1 MAMRKRSGSGS
12 KRQHKGKLVP
22 IYESF
27 FKGEDLTLA
36 HPNFWNE
43 LFLIKPMVSN
53 ISCSFIEYQDISNI
67 VQNTIIKGQKHI
79 KVFSGNIALKTLL
92 ASRRSH

>member
-43 LFLIKPMVSN
+43 LFLIKPLVIKKKIIIINSFQFIN
-53 ISCSFIEYQDISNI
+53 IEKKKIFSF
-67 VQNTIIKGQKHI
+67 
-79 KVFSGNIALKTLL
+79 L
-92 ASRRSH
+92 

>member
-1 MAMRKRSGSGS
+1 MAMRKRSGSGA
-12 KRQHKGKLVP
+12 KRQHKCKLVP

-43 LFLIKPMVSN
+43 LFLIKPMVRIFLNLIYIFLSSDVN
-53 ISCSFIEYQDISNI
+53 NCN
-67 VQNTIIKGQKHI
+67 K
-79 KVFSGNIALKTLL
+79 
-92 ASRRSH
+92 

>member
-1 MAMRKRSGSGS
+1 MFLDFDYEQKVTYYYLLLPMAMRKRSGSGA
-12 KRQHKGKLVP
+12 KRQHKCKLVP

-43 LFLIKPMVSN
+43 LFLIKPMVYT
-53 ISCSFIEYQDISNI
+53 FQ
-67 VQNTIIKGQKHI
+67 
-79 KVFSGNIALKTLL
+79 
-92 ASRRSH
+92 

>member
-1 MAMRKRSGSGS
+1 MAMRKRSGSGA
-12 KRQHKGKLVP
+12 KRQHKCKLVP

-43 LFLIKPMVSN
+43 LFLIKPMVCIFL
-53 ISCSFIEYQDISNI
+53 ISYSF
-67 VQNTIIKGQKHI
+67 KHNVNNYN
-79 KVFSGNIALKTLL
+79 K
-92 ASRRSH
+92 

>member
-1 MAMRKRSGSGS
+1 MAMRKRSGSGA
-12 KRQHKGKLVP
+12 KRQHKCKLVP

-43 LFLIKPMVSN
+43 LFLIKPMVHILELFLPFSN
-53 ISCSFIEYQDISNI
+53 FIRHEYCLHNNVLGTSYR
-67 VQNTIIKGQKHI
+67 K
-79 KVFSGNIALKTLL
+79 
-92 ASRRSH
+92 

>member
-1 MAMRKRSGSGS
+1 MAMRKRSGSGA
-12 KRQHKGKLVP
+12 KRQHKCKLVP

-43 LFLIKPMVSN
+43 LFLIKPMVC
-53 ISCSFIEYQDISNI
+53 IFH
-67 VQNTIIKGQKHI
+67 K
-79 KVFSGNIALKTLL
+79 L
-92 ASRRSH
+92 

>member
-1 MAMRKRSGSGS
+1 MRKRSGSGS

-27 FKGEDLTLA
+27 FKGEDLTVN

-43 LFLIKPMVSN
+43 LFLIKPMVCPYILYN
-53 ISCSFIEYQDISNI
+53 ISILIENNFFIFKNI
-67 VQNTIIKGQKHI
+67 KYY
-79 KVFSGNIALKTLL
+79 
-92 ASRRSH
+92 

>member
-1 MAMRKRSGSGS
+1 MTMAMRKRSGSGS

-53 ISCSFIEYQDISNI
+53 LI
-67 VQNTIIKGQKHI
+67 
-79 KVFSGNIALKTLL
+79 
-92 ASRRSH
+92 

>member
-1 MAMRKRSGSGS
+1 MAMAMRKRSGSGS

-43 LFLIKPMVSN
+43 LFLIKPMVSGLY
-53 ISCSFIEYQDISNI
+53 IYFIKQH
-67 VQNTIIKGQKHI
+67 VQI
-79 KVFSGNIALKTLL
+79 
-92 ASRRSH
+92 

>member
-53 ISCSFIEYQDISNI
+53 LI
-67 VQNTIIKGQKHI
+67 
-79 KVFSGNIALKTLL
+79 
-92 ASRRSH
+92 

>member
-1 MAMRKRSGSGS
+1 MAMAMRKRSGSGS

-27 FKGEDLTLA
+27 FKGEDLTSA

-43 LFLIKPMVSN
+43 LFLIKPMVCYLIFIILN
-53 ISCSFIEYQDISNI
+53 IE
-67 VQNTIIKGQKHI
+67 
-79 KVFSGNIALKTLL
+79 LP
-92 ASRRSH
+92 

>member
-1 MAMRKRSGSGS
+1 MAMRKRSGSGA
-12 KRQHKGKLVP
+12 KRQHKCKLVP

-43 LFLIKPMVSN
+43 LFLIKPMVYN
-53 ISCSFIEYQDISNI
+53 FYAYNI
-67 VQNTIIKGQKHI
+67 VFLFIQYSILFFC
-79 KVFSGNIALKTLL
+79 VYYCY
-92 ASRRSH
+92 